1 MEKRKLTNK
10 ITLYD
15 ILMMCEQ
22 DALVDVVFNGYKVI
36 ACKPAGDLCDLLEIL
51 DDDIINA
58 LVYRIGDDLGGIV
71 VHCTEDLKERIEDYE

>member
-1 MEKRKLTNK
+1 MANRKLTNK

-22 DALVDVVFNGYKVI
+22 DELLDVVFNGYKVI
-36 ACKPAGDLCDLLEIL
+36 ECKPAGDLCDLLEIL

-58 LVYRIGDDLGGIV
+58 LVFRIGDDYGKIV
-71 VHCTEDLKERIEDYE
+71 VHCTEELKEGIEDYE

>member
-1 MEKRKLTNK
+1 MEKTK

-15 ILMMCEQ
+15 ILMLCGQEE
-22 DALVDVVFNGYKVI
+22 LVDIVYNGYPVVV
-36 ACKPAGDLCDLLEIL
+36 CKPAGDLRDLLQVL

-58 LVYRIGDDLGGIV
+58 LVFRIGDDFGKIV

>member
-1 MEKRKLTNK
+1 MAKRKLTNK

-22 DALVDVVFNGYKVI
+22 DELLDVVFNGYKVI
-36 ACKPAGDLCDLLEIL
+36 ECKPAGDLCDLLEIL

-58 LVYRIGDDLGGIV
+58 LVYRIGDDYGKIV
-71 VHCTEDLKERIEDYE
+71 VHCTEELKEGIEDYE